1 MLRLSANDLTG
12 QVPPELGNLTN
23 LRELNLRNNML
34 SGELPPELDKL
45 TNLTGFDLRN
55 NTELSGVLP
64 DAFSNPRLDPND
76 ISRTNIT
83 R

>member
-1 MLRLSANDLTG
+1 MLTG
-12 QVPPELGNLTN
+12 EIPPELGNLTN

-76 ISRTNIT
+76 ISGTNIT